1 MIFNK
6 YEFESEAKWLEVKK
20 TLYITEIIDEEEVT
34 YLRPEVNAIVEI
46 GFICFAWS
54 EGDEP
59 ECTDLSTHYAVDM
72 LLNEPLDT
80 LNGYLV
86 YPNPVGV
93 HTFSGD
99 NGLYLENFCKVYP
112 DSPYCKIDEN
122 EDILE

>member
-6 YEFESEAKWLEVKK
+6 YEFEDEAQWLEVKK
-20 TLYITEIIDEEEVT
+20 TLYITEILDEEEVT

-46 GFICFAWS
+46 GFICFAY
-54 EGDEP
+54 EQDKDYNVT
-59 ECTDLSTHYAVDM
+59 CIDLSTRFAIDM

-99 NGLYLENFCKVYP
+99 NSLYLENFCKVYP
-112 DSPYCKIDEN
+112 ESPYCKIEK
-122 EDILE
+122 